1 MIAVVQRVSTASV
14 SVSGSTVGKIG
25 NGLQVLLG
33 VFADDTE
40 FDANILARKIA
51 NLRIFNDSNDKMNL
65 SVLDVDG
72 EILVVSNFTLCADT
86 KKGNRPSFSNS
97 MEPQKADELY
107 RQFVDALLENGVKSV
122 ETGCFGAEMQVDLS
136 CEGPVTILL
145 NTTIWR

>member
-1 MIAVVQRVSTASV
+1 MIAVVQRVSAASV
-14 SVSGSTVGKIG
+14 SVSGSAVGKIG

-40 FDANILARKIA
+40 FDVEILARKVA

-97 MEPQKADELY
+97 MEPQTADKLY
-107 RQFVDALLENGVKSV
+107 RQFVTALLENGVKSV

>member
-1 MIAVVQRVSTASV
+1 MIAVVQRVSAASV
-14 SVSGSTVGKIG
+14 SVSGSAVGKIG
-25 NGLQVLLG
+25 NGIQVLLG

-40 FDANILARKIA
+40 FDVEILARKVA

-97 MEPQKADELY
+97 MEPQTADKLY
-107 RQFVDALLENGVKSV
+107 RQFVTALLENGVKSV